1 MRRVASNPS
10 QWGICTSII
19 IQSYGKASVI
29 LHAVT
34 CAQASHSH
42 DWLPLCARLLSYQ
55 RRPPHDCRVF
65 PLGTSR
71 RARASDEAA
80 RTSKSSPNPRGG
92 ACSAQGRQHLAQS
105 TLETNGCH
113 LFDGVM
119 TIDRCVDQGGRT
131 KNLRDGPNCH
141 RGLEENTS
149 WVSLRVLHASS
160 SIHSSDPTWTGGGHR
175 HREIPP
181 PSRTKWTRLVHP
193 SVLTGHVSSL
203 SWTRHREMRWENRLQ
218 H

>member
-1 MRRVASNPS
+1 
-10 QWGICTSII
+10 
-19 IQSYGKASVI
+19 
-29 LHAVT
+29 
-34 CAQASHSH
+34 
-42 DWLPLCARLLSYQ
+42 
-55 RRPPHDCRVF
+55 
-65 PLGTSR
+65 
-71 RARASDEAA
+71 
-80 RTSKSSPNPRGG
+80 
-92 ACSAQGRQHLAQS
+92 
-105 TLETNGCH
+105 
-113 LFDGVM
+113 M

-203 SWTRHREMRWENRLQ
+203 SCRTTTGGRPDAQSLGPGAAGDRRSGAATRGGAGLGAGAQARVVAQLRQRLAASRAALRGARGLAG
-218 H
+218 

>member
-19 IQSYGKASVI
+19 TQSYGVASVI

-34 CAQASHSH
+34 CAPASHSH
-42 DWLPLCARLLSYQ
+42 DWIPLCARLLSYQ
-55 RRPPHDCRVF
+55 RRFRPHDCRAF
-65 PLGTSR
+65 PLGRSR
-71 RARASDEAA
+71 RTRASDEAA

-113 LFDGVM
+113 LFDGIM

-131 KNLRDGPNCH
+131 KNLRDGQNCH

-149 WVSLRVLHASS
+149 WVSLRVLHASA
-160 SIHSSDPTWTGGGHR
+160 SIHSSHPTWIGGGN
-175 HREIPP
+175 
-181 PSRTKWTRLVHP
+181 
-193 SVLTGHVSSL
+193 
-203 SWTRHREMRWENRLQ
+203 RHREMRWENRLQ
-218 H
+218 L